1 MTCLFNGIFQQSEPG
16 KNHSLFR
23 SQGIHFSKISDNTAR
38 TIAQLGWSWQW
49 DTSNRCGNLATDWL
63 VDTENGTP
71 LSAVALAAKVRN
83 YREETEGQ
91 ELSDDAK
98 NYIQLFNRLPE
109 MLFAVLENAQRLAL
123 PIPPILPSGIFFKG
137 SLDNA
142 SIVLVDLGWE
152 PANTAY
158 VGRLIQNKPTQFLM
172 VSGDPQEGLVVNP
185 TNLGLMVARVLALIC
200 AESEQDA
207 ANPEWCKNYYG
218 KNLWRKMVAMQ
229 SPPAAGR
236 PPHNV
241 RGALGRETL
250 SLVYGTT
257 KGPILET
264 EPEKPRKPNWLKRFA
279 IITIA
284 AGAISTALWLFGIIE
299 PPVTEQAVL
308 VIFEEPEID
317 PSKETAVLLIFEDP
331 EIDPSEANKFY
342 EEALSLLKEDRIR
355 NTGLALEKLDQILK
369 IRKDLETTDQGSAII
384 KKTELLKQSIQK

>member
-98 NYIQLFNRLPE
+98 NHIQLFNRLPE
-109 MLFAVLENAQRLAL
+109 MLLAVLENAQRLAL
-123 PIPPILPSGIFFKG
+123 SIPPILPSGIFFKG
-137 SLDNA
+137 SLDSA

-207 ANPEWCKNYYG
+207 ASPEWCKNYYG

-241 RGALGRETL
+241 RGAFGKETL

-257 KGPILET
+257 KTP
-264 EPEKPRKPNWLKRFA
+264 PPPPPPPPPANWLKRFVL
-279 IITIA
+279 IIIA
-284 AGAISTALWLFGIIE
+284 AGAITASLWLLGIFDS
-299 PPVTEQAVL
+299 PVTEQAVL

-317 PSKETAVLLIFEDP
+317 PSPETAVLLIFEDP

-355 NTGLALEKLDQILK
+355 NTALALEKLDQILK
-369 IRKDLETTDQGSAII
+369 IRKDLDTTDRGSAII

>member
-63 VDTENGTP
+63 LDTDNGTP

-109 MLFAVLENAQRLAL
+109 MLLAVLENAQRLAL

-137 SLDNA
+137 SLDSA

-241 RGALGRETL
+241 RGAFGRETL

-257 KGPILET
+257 KTP
-264 EPEKPRKPNWLKRFA
+264 PPPPPPPPPPNWLKRFVL
-279 IITIA
+279 ILIA
-284 AGAISTALWLFGIIE
+284 AGAITAALWLLGIFDQ
-299 PPVTEQAVL
+299 PVTEQAVL

-317 PSKETAVLLIFEDP
+317 PSPETAVLLIFEDP